1 MFDNL
6 LRYANFRYFWWF
18 LVSLIGA
25 WVLYASHNTTEP
37 PNGGTWQGYV
47 LGTWAAA
54 LIVLLA
60 LLGFRKR
67 SYRSR
72 LGTTQGWTSA
82 HIYLGVVLW
91 FIATLHCAAQFGWNV
106 HTLAYALMCLVI
118 LSGMFGVYTY
128 LNYPRRMTAN
138 RTGSNRSELFAE
150 LYELNK
156 QGAELARQ
164 CAADIQTAVLTSIER
179 TTVGGSVAAQLT
191 GRDGSRF
198 ETLEDGNQSNRDQEA
213 VIEYVSTRIPKA
225 EKRTEVAYLQDLLA
239 VLCRRQAILRRLRQ
253 DVRFQG
259 WLKAWLYVHVPIT
272 AATVVAL
279 AVHIVSTFIYW

>member
-6 LRYANFRYFWWF
+6 LRFQNFRYFWWF
-18 LVSLIGA
+18 LGSVIAG
-25 WVLYASHNTTEP
+25 WILYASHSSTEP
-37 PNGGTWQGYV
+37 ANGGTWQGYV
-47 LGTWAAA
+47 LGTWAAG

-82 HIYLGVVLW
+82 HIYLGLALW
-91 FIATLHCAAQFGWNV
+91 FLATLHCAAQFGWNV

-118 LSGMFGVYTY
+118 VSGMFGVYTY

-138 RTGSNRSELFAE
+138 RSGSNRSELFAE
-150 LYELNK
+150 LYELNGR
-156 QGAELARQ
+156 GAELARS
-164 CAADIQTAVLTSIER
+164 CAADIQTAVLSSIER
-179 TTVGGSVAAQLT
+179 TTVGGSIPAQLT
-191 GRDGSRF
+191 GKDGSRF
-198 ETLEDGNQSNRDQEA
+198 ETLEDGASHNRDQEA
-213 VIEYVSTRIPKA
+213 IIAYVSTRIPKA
-225 EKRTEVAYLQDLLA
+225 EKRAEVSYLQDLLA

-259 WLKAWLYVHVPIT
+259 WLKAWLYLHVPIT
-272 AATVVAL
+272 AATVAAL
-279 AVHIVSTFIYW
+279 GVHIVSTFIYW

>member
-1 MFDNL
+1 MFENL
-6 LRYANFRYFWWF
+6 LRFANFRYFWWF
-18 LVSLIGA
+18 LASLIGG
-25 WVLYASHNTTEP
+25 WLLYASHGTTEP
-37 PNGGTWQGYV
+37 ANGGTWQGYV

-60 LLGFRKR
+60 LLGIRKR

-82 HIYLGVVLW
+82 HVYLGVALW
-91 FIATLHCAAQFGWNV
+91 FLATLHCAAQFGWNV

-138 RTGSNRSELFAE
+138 RTGSNRSELFGE
-150 LYELNK
+150 LYELNR
-156 QGAELARQ
+156 QGANLARN
-164 CAADIQTAVLTSIER
+164 CAADIQTAVLSSIER
-179 TTVGGSVAAQLT
+179 TTVGGGIPAQLT
-191 GRDGSRF
+191 GRDSSRF
-198 ETLEDGNQSNRDQEA
+198 ETLEGGAQRNNDQEA
-213 VIEYVSTRIPKA
+213 VIEYVSARIPKA
-225 EKRTEVAYLQDLLA
+225 EKRAEVTFLQDLLA
-239 VLCRRQAILRRLRQ
+239 VLCRRQAILRH

-279 AVHIVSTFIYW
+279 TVHILTTFIYW